1 MTLFQRV
8 FIRLFFGMGL
18 MSICVYLL
26 ILILEDASFLTVIA
40 SIVSALG
47 LGMASCVIVW
57 DGKFK

>member
-26 ILILEDASFLTVIA
+26 ILILKEVSFLAVIA

-47 LGMASCVIVW
+47 LGIASFAVVW

>member
-47 LGMASCVIVW
+47 LGIASFAIVW
-57 DGKFK
+57 YGKFK

>member
-1 MTLFQRV
+1 MTLFQRI
-8 FIRLFFGMGL
+8 FIRLFFGVGL
-18 MSICVYLL
+18 MSICIYLL